1 MFPSSDGKTVDEGM
15 ELWEGKSNED
25 WSGQVTKFI
34 FFLDL
39 YMPVL
44 STSDQLQA
52 LTICFLMYMSI
63 YLFVQLASVKRDL
76 ENKFKSLN
84 QKIDKLLQ
92 VPGGKLEC

>member
-25 WSGQVTKFI
+25 WSGQVTEFI

-52 LTICFLMYMSI
+52 LTICCFNVHVNI
-63 YLFVQLASVKRDL
+63 FVCPAG
-76 ENKFKSLN
+76 
-84 QKIDKLLQ
+84 I
-92 VPGGKLEC
+92 G